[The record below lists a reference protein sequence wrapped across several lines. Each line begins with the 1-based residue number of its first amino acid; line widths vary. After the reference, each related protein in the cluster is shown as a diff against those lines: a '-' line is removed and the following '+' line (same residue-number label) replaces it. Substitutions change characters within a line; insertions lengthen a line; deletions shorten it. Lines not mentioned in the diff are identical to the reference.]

1 MKKLLLTLCLIGLSF
16 GSASQAEPV
25 NAIWSFNI
33 ANTQGTYFRTI
44 MNEANRLQSRYQI
57 SVDSRPGAG
66 GQIAATYVA
75 EQKPLTL
82 LGTTYAFFI
91 RPNLY
96 QVPYSFDQFRLLHV
110 MTVAPPA
117 LVTKNKTLEQILS
130 QNVITIGTAGPG
142 TGTHLNALK
151 FKESLPNK
159 NIVIAPYKSST
170 EALRD
175 VMGGHIDLTF
185 EYMADAE
192 GSGAKIL
199 GVAGNKKVANY
210 PLLKDMGFPNQA
222 DMVNSYFILVKN
234 DISEEHYQELQKLM
248 IRAEK
253 IPAVQ
258 ELYRKDH
265 SSKPD
270 GLTTPA
276 GYRAWY
282 HQNIKFWQNATKG
295 MRVDQ

>member
-1 MKKLLLTLCLIGLSF
+1 MKKLLLAIGFLCFAVTARSETI
-16 GSASQAEPV
+16 

-33 ANTQGTYFRTI
+33 ANTQGTYFRAI
-44 MNEANRLQSRYQI
+44 MDESNRLQSKYQF
-57 SVDSRPGAG
+57 VTDSKPGAG
-66 GQIAATYVA
+66 GQIAASYVA
-75 EQKPLTL
+75 EQKHVTL

-96 QVPYSFDQFRLLHV
+96 QVPYSFDQFRVLHI
-110 MTVAPPA
+110 MTIAPPA
-117 LVTKNKTLEQILS
+117 LVTKNKTLKQILE

-159 NIVIAPYKSST
+159 NVIIVPYKSST
-170 EALRD
+170 DALRD

-185 EYMADAE
+185 EYLGDAE
-192 GSGAKIL
+192 GFNSKIL
-199 GVAGNKKVANY
+199 GVAGTKKIGKY
-210 PLLKDMGFPNQA
+210 PLLIDIGFPNQA
-222 DMVNSYFILVKN
+222 NMVNSYFILVKN
-234 DISEEHYQELQKLM
+234 DISEEQYNELQQLF

-253 IPAVQ
+253 IDSIQ

-265 SSKPD
+265 STKPD
-270 GLTTPA
+270 GLETPA

-282 HQNIKFWQNATKG
+282 HRNIIFWKEATKG
-295 MRVDQ
+295 QRVD